1 MDDDVHTQLYLANSA
16 LQAIADLAAAE
27 ELDLNVTNGWRLAC
41 LLRLITDQLSEILE
55 RMGGDPERLAPSKE
69 PG

>member
-1 MDDDVHTQLYLANSA
+1 LA

-41 LLRLITDQLSEILE
+41 LLRLITEQLSEVLE
-55 RMGGDPERLAPSKE
+55 RLGGDPERLVP
-69 PG
+69 PGGSG

>member
-1 MDDDVHTQLYLANSA
+1 MDDDVHTQLHLANLA

-41 LLRLITDQLSEILE
+41 LLRLITEQLSEVLE
-55 RMGGDPERLAPSKE
+55 RLVPPGGS
-69 PG
+69 G